1 LWPPN
6 HEWREITPSDCFA
19 IEDACDDD
27 VDAYLVGATS
37 DEPEDATG
45 DGNTAPDME
54 ILGCDSLRVRAERAG
69 GSDGRVYTL
78 NWILFDDSGNQRA
91 AVCEVMVPHDQG
103 GGAVAV
109 LGPPVLSVDNDFDCD
124 VRDDGGSEAPETPT
138 DAGMQSDA
146 AADAGL

>member
-1 LWPPN
+1 LTK
-6 HEWREITPSDCFA
+6 HDERRRRE
-19 IEDACDDD
+19 
-27 VDAYLVGATS
+27 
-37 DEPEDATG
+37 
-45 DGNTAPDME
+45 
-54 ILGCDSLRVRAERAG
+54 ERG
-69 GSDGRVYTL
+69 
-78 NWILFDDSGNQRA
+78 
-91 AVCEVMVPHDQG
+91 HQG